1 MDKIRRLSYVQK
13 LRPPSRGSM
22 ITVEPIRAPKD
33 LEAVKRLLKNR
44 PRDLMLLVMG
54 TNKGLLTGDR
64 LTRKAG

>member
-1 MDKIRRLSYVQK
+1 
-13 LRPPSRGSM
+13 M